1 MQSFVQ
7 ALREEWVTVV
17 LPVQLG
23 INLLLMQVMA
33 WDTEKKKTNIMHDK
47 KVLLGIEYP
56 VKV

>member
-7 ALREEWVTVV
+7 ALREEWVAVV

-33 WDTEKKKTNIMHDK
+33 SDTEKKKTNIMHDK